1 MKRPGSRAVLLPL
14 PKCAGSLLP
23 DWQRLKAYYR
33 EILTLMENGVILSA
47 SVVKE
52 GGAAACIAK
61 MCFGNRL
68 GFSFSAEALD
78 KKLLFAPNAGAM
90 IAEMDAVSTI
100 PGSVSLGVVTE
111 TPEIVIDGQALP
123 ARPAA
128 AGLEQDARKG
138 VSQRRAGGAG
148 FSCGTALEGA
158 QPESACI

>member
-1 MKRPGSRAVLLPL
+1 
-14 PKCAGSLLP
+14 
-23 DWQRLKAYYR
+23 
-33 EILTLMENGVILSA
+33 
-47 SVVKE
+47 
-52 GGAAACIAK
+52 

-123 ARPAA
+123 LDRLLQAW
-128 AGLEQDARKG
+128 AGRSKRCSPSDAPEVP
-138 VSQRRAGGAG
+138 VSHAVPLWKERNRRAPV
-148 FSCGTALEGA
+148 FKTPPSRRSLSRYSRY
-158 QPESACI
+158 QLRI